1 MKLADHLSW
10 LSHGATTALVL
21 TGMLIGCA
29 NSPTPTI
36 DGRVYHCVGT
46 DHPIPPQDTWAKKT
60 PLELF
65 EYGDYV
71 DANRPTISG
80 SSYCGVLAVP
90 KLAYLRYQVDGRVIE
105 KRFDLSTLNVQ
116 RVRGKTIEFF
126 VDGNVVEVRLLTP
139 VPGRYVDTKEVID
152 RR

>member
-1 MKLADHLSW
+1 M
-10 LSHGATTALVL
+10 
-21 TGMLIGCA
+21 
-29 NSPTPTI
+29 
-36 DGRVYHCVGT
+36 
-46 DHPIPPQDTWAKKT
+46 
-60 PLELF
+60 
-65 EYGDYV
+65 